1 MHEPAIEARDLRKR
15 FGRVQAVAGISFSVA
30 RGEVFGL
37 VGPNGAGKTT
47 TLEMIEGLR
56 RPDHGEAFILGQ
68 PVWPRPQAV
77 QRRIGVQLQTT
88 ALFDFVSA
96 RELLELF
103 GSFYGVLPRGRV
115 EAVLAQVGLEEK
127 GRARVDELSGGQK
140 QRLAIALALVHEP
153 EVVFLDEP
161 TTGLDPA
168 ARRQLW
174 DVVRAIQAERRT
186 VVLTT
191 HYMEEAEQLCDRV
204 GIVEGGEL
212 VALDTPVGLIRM
224 IRRRSRVLFRDRG
237 RLDGGLDG
245 LPGVVEVRQTED
257 GPELTTEDAR
267 ATVAALLERAEER
280 GVEIEELAV
289 KTPTLEDVYL
299 ELTGKQFAE

>member
-1 MHEPAIEARDLRKR
+1 MHELAIEARDLRKR
-15 FGRVQAVAGISFSVA
+15 FGRLQAVAGISFAVA

-212 VALDTPVGLIRM
+212 VALDTPLGLIRM
-224 IRRRSRVLFRDRG
+224 LGRRSRVLFRAEG
-237 RLDGGLDG
+237 LDGGLAA
-245 LPGVVEVRQTED
+245 LPGVVETRLTDD
-257 GPELTTEDAR
+257 GPELTTDDAR
-267 ATVAALLERAEER
+267 ATIAGLLER

-289 KTPTLEDVYL
+289 KRPTLEDVYL
-299 ELTGKQFAE
+299 ELTGREFAE

>member
-1 MHEPAIEARDLRKR
+1 MHELAIEARDLRKR
-15 FGRVQAVAGISFSVA
+15 FGRLQAVAGISFAVA

-56 RPDHGEAFILGQ
+56 RPDHGAAFILGQ

-212 VALDTPVGLIRM
+212 VALDTPLGLIRM
-224 IRRRSRVLFRDRG
+224 LGRRSRVLFRAEG
-237 RLDGGLDG
+237 LDGGLAA
-245 LPGVVEVRQTED
+245 LPGVVETRLTDD
-257 GPELTTEDAR
+257 GPELTTDDAR
-267 ATVAALLERAEER
+267 ATIAGLLER

-289 KTPTLEDVYL
+289 KRPTLEDVYL
-299 ELTGKQFAE
+299 ELTGREFAE

>member
-1 MHEPAIEARDLRKR
+1 MHELAIEARDLRKR
-15 FGRVQAVAGISFSVA
+15 FGRVQAVAGISFAVA

-103 GSFYGVLPRGRV
+103 GSFYGVLPGGRV

-212 VALDTPVGLIRM
+212 VALDTPLGLVRM
-224 IRRRSRVLFRDRG
+224 LGRRSRVLFRAEG
-237 RLDGGLDG
+237 LDGGLAA
-245 LPGVVEVRQTED
+245 LPGVVETRLTDD
-257 GPELTTEDAR
+257 GPELTTDDAR
-267 ATVAALLERAEER
+267 ATIAGLLER

-289 KTPTLEDVYL
+289 KRPTLEDVYL
-299 ELTGKQFAE
+299 ELTGREFAE

>member
-1 MHEPAIEARDLRKR
+1 MHELAIEARDLRKR
-15 FGRVQAVAGISFSVA
+15 FGSVQAVAGISFTVA

-88 ALFDFVSA
+88 ALFDFVTA
-96 RELLELF
+96 RELLALF

-127 GRARVDELSGGQK
+127 TNARVNELSGGQK

-212 VALDTPVGLIRM
+212 VALDTPLGLIRM
-224 IRRRSRVLFRDRG
+224 LGRRSRVLFRAEG
-237 RLDGGLDG
+237 LDGGLAS
-245 LPGVVEVRQTED
+245 LPGVVETRLTDD
-257 GPELTTEDAR
+257 GPELTTDDAR
-267 ATVAALLERAEER
+267 ATIAGLLER

-289 KTPTLEDVYL
+289 KRPTLEDVYL
-299 ELTGKQFAE
+299 ELTGREFAE

>member
-1 MHEPAIEARDLRKR
+1 MHELAIEARDLRKR
-15 FGRVQAVAGISFSVA
+15 FGRLQAVAGISFAVA

-212 VALDTPVGLIRM
+212 VALDTPLGLIRM
-224 IRRRSRVLFRDRG
+224 LGRRSRVLFRADG
-237 RLDGGLDG
+237 LDGGLAA
-245 LPGVVEVRQTED
+245 LPGVVETRLTDD
-257 GPELTTEDAR
+257 GPELTTDDAR
-267 ATVAALLERAEER
+267 ATIAGLLER

-289 KTPTLEDVYL
+289 KRPTLEDVYL
-299 ELTGKQFAE
+299 ELTGREFAE